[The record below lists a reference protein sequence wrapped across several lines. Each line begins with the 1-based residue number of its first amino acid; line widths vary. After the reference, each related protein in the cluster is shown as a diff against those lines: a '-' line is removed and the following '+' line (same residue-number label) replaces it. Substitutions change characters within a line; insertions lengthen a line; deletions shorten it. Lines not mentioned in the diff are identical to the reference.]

1 LVREVV
7 VWDLLAQLT
16 PEPSL
21 YDSYILSTRA
31 DVLWYFLCFA
41 LGGLAGALFL
51 RKPEKEDA

>member
-1 LVREVV
+1 

-21 YDSYILSTRA
+21 YGASFLFAKEDA
-31 DVLWYFLCFA
+31 LWYFLCLT

-51 RKPEKEDA
+51 RKPEKEAE